1 MCVREKWKGGERG
14 NMRNLLRVRKG
25 IGNIP
30 GDFGYGGLF
39 GVGYYVDGK
48 WWPLDLDFDGC
59 DVMGCVGIV
68 VSKLES

>member
-1 MCVREKWKGGERG
+1 MKRGRERG

-25 IGNIP
+25 IRNIP

-48 WWPLDLDFDGC
+48 
-59 DVMGCVGIV
+59 
-68 VSKLES
+68 

>member
-1 MCVREKWKGGERG
+1 MSVCEREKGREGERG

-25 IGNIP
+25 IRNIP

-48 WWPLDLDFDGC
+48 
-59 DVMGCVGIV
+59 
-68 VSKLES
+68 